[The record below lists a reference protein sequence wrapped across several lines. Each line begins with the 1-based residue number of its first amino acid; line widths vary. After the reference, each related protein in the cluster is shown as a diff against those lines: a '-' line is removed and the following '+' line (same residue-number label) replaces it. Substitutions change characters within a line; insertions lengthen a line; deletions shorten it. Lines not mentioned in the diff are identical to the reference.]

1 MIALI
6 VTIPIFVVVM
16 TYVVLL
22 VSAMSGWYSGH

>member
-22 VSAMSGWYSGH
+22 VSAMFGWYSGH